1 MPKHRGGRG
10 SQAASGP
17 SYGNTNP
24 IESSFA
30 TVKLRTRVT
39 SARHWHSSA
48 TAASTP
54 IRRSPPWKGSSPER
68 GTAPAFIRCD
78 NGPELT
84 ANASKGLV
92 PVLARRQRIH
102 REEPDDRAAHGRR
115 VAARRAARPR
125 GHPDLARRRPRRA
138 QVSRMTRTIT
148 AMTRAMMAIVR
159 VFMRRLPVVEQD
171 ASKAPID
178 DRNLPTWPVLLA
190 RSPSVAS
197 RTRESH
203 ATGP

>member
-1 MPKHRGGRG
+1 MRSKVTGGIWPFIREY
-10 SQAASGP
+10 QP
-17 SYGNTNP
+17 DR
-24 IESSFA
+24 
-30 TVKLRTRVT
+30 VKLRDGQAAHPRNIREALALECHRRIDADKTV
-39 SARHWHSSA
+39 A
-48 TAASTP
+48 TLEGLVA
-54 IRRSPPWKGSSPER
+54 ER

-92 PVLARRQRIH
+92 PVLARGQRIH

-171 ASKAPID
+171 ASKGAH
-178 DRNLPTWPVLLA
+178 R
-190 RSPSVAS
+190 
-197 RTRESH
+197 
-203 ATGP
+203 